1 MNVSLVFR
9 SRGPGFTAALL
20 MAEHGA
26 LDGAQDT
33 TKPNRGF

>member
-1 MNVSLVFR
+1 MNLSLLFR

-20 MAEHGA
+20 MAEQGA
-26 LDGAQDT
+26 LDDAQDT